1 MYTVVHTPRARHT
14 ASPSGSRRENNI
26 VENIV
31 KIPFAPYG
39 RSPSAE
45 HRVRETAPRR
55 ARPNTPASVLK
66 LFARTLSSPPLR
78 QWQCSCWC
86 CAYACT
92 VLGLRP
98 LAAVH
103 SLRTAAVIAAAAS
116 RHAAAAARHRSPCL
130 VGRVH
135 LASIS
140 DPSQIHLPV
149 RGAALSQSNG
159 SCSSC
164 AGSYSPQVPPAT
176 AVPGVSRRPTTL
188 RRARVQQ
195 LAECRVVR
203 PAEHHL

>member
-1 MYTVVHTPRARHT
+1 MIFD
-14 ASPSGSRRENNI
+14 NNI
-26 VENIV
+26 VYYRREYREKYNPLPLTVAVPQRSIV
-31 KIPFAPYG
+31 SERQLRDTPGQRRQPAQI
-39 RSPSAE
+39 SP
-45 HRVRETAPRR
+45 
-55 ARPNTPASVLK
+55 ARCHPCST
-66 LFARTLSSPPLR
+66 FTPPLR

-86 CAYACT
+86 CAYSCT

-116 RHAAAAARHRSPCL
+116 HHAAAAARHRSPCL

-140 DPSQIHLPV
+140 DPFQIHLPV
-149 RGAALSQSNG
+149 RGAALSKSNG

-164 AGSYSPQVPPAT
+164 VGSYSPQVPPAT
-176 AVPGVSRRPTTL
+176 AVPGVSRRPIIL